1 LFHEPF
7 RPIYPDVKVGV
18 THPISPQK
26 VAKIDEFRVRTRGV
40 RVKGV
45 RDCQNGDVEKGKF
58 GGGEEV
64 FTDAD
69 LCGGGE
75 LSCFRRE
82 GEFLEID
89 LQFFCLMK

>member
-1 LFHEPF
+1 M
-7 RPIYPDVKVGV
+7 
-18 THPISPQK
+18 
-26 VAKIDEFRVRTRGV
+26 
-40 RVKGV
+40 KGV

-89 LQFFCLMK
+89 LQFFCLMKWSLRLEISDKVIFIEGGLW